1 MRPKR
6 KADRG
11 HHLRDV
17 THKVEDTT
25 ESGVIPASLMQ
36 GLKGID
42 EGNIPLLIPRLLEHF
57 LTEQGI
63 YRSSM
68 TPLEAWIALKV
79 YHDNM
84 EKQGA

>member
-1 MRPKR
+1 MRAKR
-6 KADRG
+6 KAERE

-17 THKVEDTT
+17 THKVEAIT
-25 ESGVIPASLMQ
+25 ESGAIPSSLMQ

-68 TPLEAWIALKV
+68 TPLEAWLALKV
-79 YHDNM
+79 YHDSKQ
-84 EKQGA
+84 KQGA